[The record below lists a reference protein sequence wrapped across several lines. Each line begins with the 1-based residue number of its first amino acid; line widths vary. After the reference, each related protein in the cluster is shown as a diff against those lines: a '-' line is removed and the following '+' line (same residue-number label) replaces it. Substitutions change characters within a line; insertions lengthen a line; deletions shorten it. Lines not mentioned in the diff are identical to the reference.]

1 MLQPYLKLRASFC
14 LDDCLADC
22 DRIAKGSTALIQGLN
37 LLVIAYETRTR
48 SRPLV
53 FRGNK

>member
-22 DRIAKGSTALIQGLN
+22 DRIAKGSTRLN
-37 LLVIAYETRTR
+37 SGIEPSGY
-48 SRPLV
+48 SI
-53 FRGNK
+53 